1 MVAIPN
7 TNKNIIH
14 TDPEPGDGGIFFIR
28 MNHILQKIRIKEIL
42 WIQANGNYCY
52 LYMAQKKFAIK
63 ASLTKLVARLPA
75 MHFIRIHKS
84 CMVQLACVDRIDLKQ
99 NIVTIG
105 ETNLPLGR
113 IYKEKM
119 LEIMD
124 IL

>member
-1 MVAIPN
+1 MVATPN
-7 TNKNIIH
+7 KKIFH
-14 TDPEPGDGGIFFIR
+14 TEPALEDSGFFFIR
-28 MNHILQKIRIKEIL
+28 MNHILQKIRIKDVL

-63 ASLTKLVARLPA
+63 ASLTKLIARLPA
-75 MHFIRIHKS
+75 AHFIRIHKS
-84 CMVQLACVDRIDLKQ
+84 CIIQLACVDRIDLKQ

-119 LEIMD
+119 IEAMD